1 MAQAPLDRIALGPF
15 APPVRVSDDTPPE
28 LYLRFFVVWKWIGSR

>member
-1 MAQAPLDRIALGPF
+1 MARAPLDRIALGPF
-15 APPVRVSDDTPPE
+15 APPFRVSDDTPPE